1 MTDEAH
7 EEACSLTCD
16 GSTVVVRPDR
26 GAIVSGLKVHGID
39 GLYLEEATLDSPS
52 GAVRGGVPILF
63 PFAGELLNGC
73 LLASGTEM
81 PRHGFARRKAWQVI
95 ARTASEITMR
105 LAPDEDIRSQFPF
118 EFVVSQVVTATPRGL
133 RIDLHVENH
142 DVRSFPIAP
151 GWHPYF
157 PCPAWEKLAC
167 LSQVLRTNDL
177 SSFEPVAC
185 DVNLAASADR
195 RVDFGVPGIGPVS
208 LTFSE
213 NVKTIQVWTPPE
225 ANFVCVEPWVGPTN
239 TINTPGRINVA
250 PGDRVLLSMAIELV
264 DPGPRRS
271 T

>member
-7 EEACSLTCD
+7 EEACSLTCE

-26 GAIVSGLKVHGID
+26 GAIVSGLNVNGID
-39 GLYLEEATLDSPS
+39 VLYLEETTIDSPS

-63 PFAGELLNGC
+63 PFAGELLNGR
-73 LLASGTEM
+73 LVASGTEM
-81 PRHGFARRKAWQVI
+81 PRHGFARRKAWQVTS
-95 ARTASEITMR
+95 RTAMAITMR
-105 LAPDEDIRSQFPF
+105 LTPDEDIRSQFPF
-118 EFVVSQVVTATPRGL
+118 EYGVSQIVTATPRGL

-142 DVRSFPIAP
+142 DARSFPIAP

-157 PCPAWEKLAC
+157 PCPASEKREC
-167 LSQVLRTNDL
+167 LSQMLTTNDL

-195 RVDFGVPGIGPVS
+195 RVDFRVPGIGPLA

-213 NVKTIQVWTPPE
+213 NLKTLQVWTPPE

-239 TINTPGRINVA
+239 TINTPRCITVA
-250 PGDRVLLSMAIELV
+250 PGDRVLLWMAIECV
-264 DPGPRRS
+264 PGTRRS